1 MEIKKEDPSKVII
14 VPRPPRS
21 ANPELIPIDPV
32 DAPATEEA
40 EVEVEEVETEQP
52 ESPALTDPGFGPLH
66 NQVDGPALGLAGAPK
81 PEV

>member
-1 MEIKKEDPSKVII
+1 MDIKKEDPSKVII

-32 DAPATEEA
+32 DAAEIEEA
-40 EVEVEEVETEQP
+40 EVEEVETEQP